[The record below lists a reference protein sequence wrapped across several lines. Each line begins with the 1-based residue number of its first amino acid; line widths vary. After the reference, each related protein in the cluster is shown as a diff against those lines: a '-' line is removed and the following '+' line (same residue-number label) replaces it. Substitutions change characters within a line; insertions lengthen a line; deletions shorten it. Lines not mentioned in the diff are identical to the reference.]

1 MIVKNHHKDNAPVY
15 LFAIIVLL
23 LVIYFLTAC
32 YPARRAARQVAKAAV
47 TYPEQTARQ
56 LRLIWPLDT
65 TIRDTTIIE
74 GDHAGYDAAIESL
87 GNEITS
93 LNAIQDSLIN
103 ALAAD
108 TNCAEYAKSLQKT
121 KDKTR
126 DIAKKIPSI
135 PKVTD
140 TARITGS
147 VKDRSDIA
155 ACEAER
161 NKALDLAA
169 KAQLNADVWHKTA
182 KQRGYVMW
190 SALGLILLFVVYKVI
205 RLIK

>member
-1 MIVKNHHKDNAPVY
+1 MIVKNHHRENMPVY
-15 LFAIIVLL
+15 LFALVILI
-23 LVIYFLTAC
+23 LVIYFLTSC

-74 GDHAGYDAAIESL
+74 GDHAGYDEMIESL
-87 GNEITS
+87 NDA
-93 LNAIQDSLIN
+93 LRVQDSLIT

-108 TNCAEYAKSLQKT
+108 TACVQYAEELKSLKE
-121 KDKTR
+121 
-126 DIAKKIPSI
+126 
-135 PKVTD
+135 KVK
-140 TARITGS
+140 S
-147 VKDRSDIA
+147 VKPVAPKTIVVTNTVSDRSAIA

-190 SALGLILLFVVYKVI
+190 AALGLILLFVVYKVI